1 MSNYRLRLSKHPEGT
16 LIEKQYKFLWWWRWA
31 MLDDN
36 TIMITTNDPM
46 EVNKWKAEAVMNE
59 WSVIDETESET
70 DKK

>member
-1 MSNYRLRLSKHPEGT
+1 
-16 LIEKQYKFLWWWRWA
+16 